1 MDDVKKDTSF
11 CTLVLYKQHY
21 RNKYTQSLPDSSYSS
36 WGYYDGFD
44 IRIPDVSYTYASKK
58 EISLLTK
65 MHSESRKII
74 TELQGFYGVQIIGL
88 LRNQYNKTYEQFIEN
103 YKCKKYPYFGIGFVM
118 MNDKL
123 QYDVLQKKIEE
134 ENQKQNELQ
143 ILVMQ
148 TFDTMDAVVL
158 IQSNCLREL
167 EKCLRTLENISQIVY
182 LYTIVGVAQS
192 YLNICSEKKIE
203 WKWNERDCNIEK
215 KIPLLTLKI
224 ASENP
229 KKIRTIIESKSIME
243 TDINKYFKEADF
255 KYMHG
260 HHNVFIQFRNIPV
273 KFLIFLLLPNGLL
286 SHENELFGTSIYNI
300 ETDCLYDFDI
310 ADGERGQDTQVT
322 DDLPELLT
330 DMYIKT
336 VQKYLENENNTY
348 LHNLV
353 LILNAL
359 SQFEHFRMARDVYY
373 LVFRAFNN
381 FLMEFDKLSREKN
394 DEKIDE
400 LNVEITK
407 MIGYINS
414 VVTQSIHTDQNFLTI
429 PGYSGTSF
437 WLPIKLTIYYQ
448 ELAYKIVKIYRE
460 KKHQYD
466 VMLVPEL
473 ETKPYTK
480 EKRIEDSENVI
491 HTIIVKFGQ
500 RMLFQPSLHIVLI
513 HELSHYI
520 GEEYRQR
527 ILRKNKMVELMA
539 FLTVKL
545 LFKGVIQE
553 NGSIQKEID
562 SYITSVQEKIGAFYL
577 RKINKKC
584 SNDYYASDI
593 AKALQSA
600 AWNVIMAD
608 SRDPLFEEVFGTLS
622 DWDAIIKKIDEIE
635 PGVDGEE
642 IFFEVKNCL
651 SSNRMKA
658 RYSVEVENL
667 ICSLVRVFKEIY
679 SDISA
684 YAILQFPFE
693 EFQDAFS
700 ISEEKQIDNTN
711 VDCQQSIREY
721 VMAHIMKNGSEIK
734 VNNRGLEISGNNSV
748 YDQMYSYDLVKKQL
762 CEYAEECMKKI
773 QYRFNKSDNDVI
785 DSIRIAYT
793 HFKQQNDSDI
803 FSIVIKENDA
813 YEKETYRQ
821 IKSFTKKFPVKR
833 T

>member
-44 IRIPDVSYTYASKK
+44 IRIPDVSYTYENKK

-527 ILRKNKMVELMA
+527 ILRTNKMVELMA

-562 SYITSVQEKIGAFYL
+562 SYLTSVQEKIGAFYL

-635 PGVDGEE
+635 PGMDGEE

-684 YAILQFPFE
+684 YAILHFPFE

>member
-44 IRIPDVSYTYASKK
+44 IRIPDVSYTYENKK

-336 VQKYLENENNTY
+336 VQQYLENENNTY

-635 PGVDGEE
+635 PGMDGEE

>member
-44 IRIPDVSYTYASKK
+44 IRIPDVSYTYENKK

-635 PGVDGEE
+635 PGMDGEE

-785 DSIRIAYT
+785 DSIRISYT

>member
-167 EKCLRTLENISQIVY
+167 EKCLRKLENISQIVY

-310 ADGERGQDTQVT
+310 ADGERVQDTQVT

-414 VVTQSIHTDQNFLTI
+414 VVTQSIHTDQNFLAI
-429 PGYSGTSF
+429 PGYSGISF

-448 ELAYKIVKIYRE
+448 ELAYKIIKIYRE

-480 EKRIEDSENVI
+480 EKRIEGSENII

-527 ILRKNKMVELMA
+527 ILRKNKIVELMA
-539 FLTVKL
+539 FLTVKF

-562 SYITSVQEKIGAFYL
+562 SYITNVQEKIEAFYL

-635 PGVDGEE
+635 PGMDGEE

>member
-1 MDDVKKDTSF
+1 
-11 CTLVLYKQHY
+11 
-21 RNKYTQSLPDSSYSS
+21 
-36 WGYYDGFD
+36 
-44 IRIPDVSYTYASKK
+44 
-58 EISLLTK
+58 
-65 MHSESRKII
+65 
-74 TELQGFYGVQIIGL
+74 
-88 LRNQYNKTYEQFIEN
+88 
-103 YKCKKYPYFGIGFVM
+103 
-118 MNDKL
+118 
-123 QYDVLQKKIEE
+123 
-134 ENQKQNELQ
+134 
-143 ILVMQ
+143 
-148 TFDTMDAVVL
+148 
-158 IQSNCLREL
+158 
-167 EKCLRTLENISQIVY
+167 
-182 LYTIVGVAQS
+182 
-192 YLNICSEKKIE
+192 
-203 WKWNERDCNIEK
+203 
-215 KIPLLTLKI
+215 
-224 ASENP
+224 
-229 KKIRTIIESKSIME
+229 
-243 TDINKYFKEADF
+243 
-255 KYMHG
+255 
-260 HHNVFIQFRNIPV
+260 
-273 KFLIFLLLPNGLL
+273 
-286 SHENELFGTSIYNI
+286 
-300 ETDCLYDFDI
+300 
-310 ADGERGQDTQVT
+310 
-322 DDLPELLT
+322 
-330 DMYIKT
+330 
-336 VQKYLENENNTY
+336 
-348 LHNLV
+348 
-353 LILNAL
+353 
-359 SQFEHFRMARDVYY
+359 
-373 LVFRAFNN
+373 
-381 FLMEFDKLSREKN
+381 MEFDKLSREKN

-414 VVTQSIHTDQNFLTI
+414 VVTQSIHTDQNFLAI
-429 PGYSGTSF
+429 PGYSGISF

-448 ELAYKIVKIYRE
+448 ELAYKIIKIYRE

-480 EKRIEDSENVI
+480 EKRIEGSENII

-527 ILRKNKMVELMA
+527 ILRKNKIVELMA
-539 FLTVKL
+539 FLTVKF

-562 SYITSVQEKIGAFYL
+562 SYITNVQEKIEAFYL

-600 AWNVIMAD
+600 AWNIIMAD
-608 SRDPLFEEVFGTLS
+608 SKDPLFEEVFGTLS

-635 PGVDGEE
+635 PGMDGEE
-642 IFFEVKNCL
+642 IFFEAKNCL

-762 CEYAEECMKKI
+762 CEYAEECMQKI
-773 QYRFNKSDNDVI
+773 QYRFNKADNDVI

>member
-1 MDDVKKDTSF
+1 M
-11 CTLVLYKQHY
+11 
-21 RNKYTQSLPDSSYSS
+21 
-36 WGYYDGFD
+36 
-44 IRIPDVSYTYASKK
+44 
-58 EISLLTK
+58 
-65 MHSESRKII
+65 
-74 TELQGFYGVQIIGL
+74 
-88 LRNQYNKTYEQFIEN
+88 
-103 YKCKKYPYFGIGFVM
+103 
-118 MNDKL
+118 
-123 QYDVLQKKIEE
+123 
-134 ENQKQNELQ
+134 
-143 ILVMQ
+143 
-148 TFDTMDAVVL
+148 
-158 IQSNCLREL
+158 
-167 EKCLRTLENISQIVY
+167 
-182 LYTIVGVAQS
+182 
-192 YLNICSEKKIE
+192 
-203 WKWNERDCNIEK
+203 EK

-414 VVTQSIHTDQNFLTI
+414 VVTQSIHTDQNFLAI
-429 PGYSGTSF
+429 PGYSGISF

-448 ELAYKIVKIYRE
+448 ELAYKIIKIYRE

-480 EKRIEDSENVI
+480 EKRIEGSENII

-527 ILRKNKMVELMA
+527 ILRKNKIVELMA
-539 FLTVKL
+539 FLTVKF

-562 SYITSVQEKIGAFYL
+562 SYITNVQEKIEAFYL

-600 AWNVIMAD
+600 AWNIIMAD
-608 SRDPLFEEVFGTLS
+608 SKDPLFEEVFGTLS

-635 PGVDGEE
+635 PGMDGEE
-642 IFFEVKNCL
+642 IFFEAKNCL

-762 CEYAEECMKKI
+762 CEYAK
-773 QYRFNKSDNDVI
+773 NTV
-785 DSIRIAYT
+785 
-793 HFKQQNDSDI
+793 
-803 FSIVIKENDA
+803 
-813 YEKETYRQ
+813 
-821 IKSFTKKFPVKR
+821 
-833 T
+833 